1 MNKLKTIMAAC
12 AACAL
17 TSTAMAADPDG
28 TINFNGEIISGS
40 CTVTGAGATNSVD
53 VKLGRVLISQ
63 LREAGVGKKVGAG
76 TGITM
81 VLDCSN
87 SSTGLKTVN
96 FNFDPTSGS
105 GLDAKNNSLLKTT
118 GAAGGVG
125 IGLYDG
131 SDQLINLSVNKPYGT
146 ALTAAAG
153 GGTGGE
159 NKYTATMSM
168 SASFVNNG
176 DTLKEGAAAG
186 TLPFTLT
193 YD

>member
-17 TSTAMAADPDG
+17 SSTAMAADPDG
-28 TINFNGEIISGS
+28 KIVFTGEIISGS
-40 CTVTGAGATNSVD
+40 CEVTGAGAGNSVPVD
-53 VKLGRVLISQ
+53 LGRVLISQ
-63 LREAGVGKKVGAG
+63 LREAGVGNKVGTG
-76 TGITM
+76 TAITM
-81 VLDCSN
+81 ELDCSN
-87 SSTGLKTVN
+87 SSAGLKTVN
-96 FNFDPTSGS
+96 FNFDPGSGS
-105 GLDAKNNSLLKTT
+105 GIDTKNNSLLKTT
-118 GAAGGVG
+118 GSATGVG

-131 SDQLINLSVNKPYGT
+131 SNQLINLSDSSKEYSA

-153 GGTGGE
+153 GTGGN
-159 NKYTATMSM
+159 NKYTATMRM

-176 DTLKEGAAAG
+176 DTLEEGAAGG

>member
-28 TINFNGEIISGS
+28 KIVFTGEIISGS
-40 CTVTGAGATNSVD
+40 CEVTGAGAGNSVP
-53 VKLGRVLISQ
+53 VKLGKVLKSTITD
-63 LREAGVGKKVGAG
+63 AG
-76 TGITM
+76 TGGKAASVPITM
-81 VLDCSN
+81 ELDCSN
-87 SSTGLKTVN
+87 SSAGLTTVK
-96 FNFDPTSGS
+96 FKFDPSSGS
-105 GLDAKNNSLLKTT
+105 GIDTNNNKLLKTT
-118 GAAGGVG
+118 GTATGVG

-131 SDQLINLSVNKPYGT
+131 SNQLINLSDSSKEYSA
-146 ALTAAAG
+146 ALTAA
-153 GGTGGE
+153 GGTGGD

-168 SASFVNNG
+168 SASYVGNG
-176 DTLKEGAAAG
+176 ATLEVGAANG

>member
-1 MNKLKTIMAAC
+1 MNKLKTIMATC

-17 TSTAMAADPDG
+17 TSAAMAADPDG
-28 TINFNGEIISGS
+28 KIEFAGEIISGS
-40 CTVTGAGATNSVD
+40 CKVTGGGANNTVE
-53 VKLGRVLISQ
+53 VKLGKVLISQ
-63 LREAGVGKKVGAG
+63 LKEAGVGKKVGAG

-118 GAAGGVG
+118 GGATGVG

-146 ALTAAAG
+146 ALTAAA

>member
-28 TINFNGEIISGS
+28 KIVFTGEIISGS
-40 CTVTGAGATNSVD
+40 CTVTGAGAGNTVA
-53 VKLGRVLISQ
+53 VPLGSVLISQ
-63 LREAGVGKKVGAG
+63 LEEAGVGKKVGAG

-81 VLDCSN
+81 ELDCSN
-87 SSTGLKTVN
+87 SSSGLKTVN
-96 FNFDPTSGS
+96 FKFDPTSGS
-105 GLDAKNNSLLKTT
+105 GIDAKNNSLLKTT
-118 GAAGGVG
+118 GGAGGVG

-131 SDQLINLSVNKPYGT
+131 SDQLINLSVNKPYDT
-146 ALTAAAG
+146 ALIAVA

-159 NKYTATMSM
+159 NKYTATMRM

-176 DTLKEGAAAG
+176 DTLKEGAAGG